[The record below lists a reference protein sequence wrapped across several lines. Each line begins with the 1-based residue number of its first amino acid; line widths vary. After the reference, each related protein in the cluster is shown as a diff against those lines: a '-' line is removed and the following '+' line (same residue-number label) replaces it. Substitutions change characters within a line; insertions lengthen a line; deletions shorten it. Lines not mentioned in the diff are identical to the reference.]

1 MKGTVVAG
9 RVGVPK
15 SERVAGAIEA
25 EIRAGRMS
33 HGDQLASEGT
43 LMQRFAVSRNTVRR
57 GLEMLASKGLITT
70 RTGIGSFVTYDG
82 TTIDSA
88 QGWTVALSHGAGR
101 VETRML
107 GLYRGPCARADA
119 HLAMKGDYLCL
130 DRLRYSVE
138 SACGISLERSR
149 LPWRAG
155 FAPLL
160 ESGLKQGSLS
170 LTLADLGLSAAG
182 GSETASVLPALSPV
196 DAAIMGRPPRQPM
209 LRLERVT
216 RDDAGA
222 VLEYVDS
229 ILDPVHFG
237 LRIAF

>member
-1 MKGTVVAG
+1 MTGK
-9 RVGVPK
+9 VGMPK

-25 EIRAGRMS
+25 DIRTGRMA
-33 HGDQLASEGT
+33 HGDQLASEGN

-82 TTIDSA
+82 TTIDST

-101 VETRML
+101 VETRLL

-119 HLAMKGDYLCL
+119 HLGAKGDYLCL
-130 DRLRYSVE
+130 DRLRYSVD

-149 LPWRAG
+149 LPWRAVY
-155 FAPLL
+155 APLP
-160 ESGLKQGSLS
+160 ETGLKEGSLN
-170 LTLADLGLSAAG
+170 LTLADLGLAVAG

-196 DAAIMGRPPRQPM
+196 DSAIMGRPPRQPM

-216 RDDAGA
+216 RDSDGG

-229 ILDPVHFG
+229 ILDPAHFG
-237 LRIAF
+237 LRIVF

>member
-1 MKGTVVAG
+1 MAG
-9 RVGVPK
+9 RVGAAK
-15 SERVAGAIEA
+15 SEVVAGALEA
-25 EIRAGRMS
+25 EIRTGRIA
-33 HGDQLASEGT
+33 HGDQLQSEGT

-57 GLEMLASKGLITT
+57 GLEMLALKGLITT

-88 QGWTVALSHGAGR
+88 QGWTVAMAHGAGR

-107 GLYRGPCARADA
+107 GLHRGRCARADA
-119 HLAMKGDYLCL
+119 HLGGTGDYLCL
-130 DRLRYSVE
+130 DRLRYSLDA
-138 SACGISLERSR
+138 ACGISLERSR
-149 LPWRAG
+149 LPWRDT
-155 FAPLL
+155 FAAVL
-160 ESGLKQGSLS
+160 ETGLTGGSLS
-170 LTLADLGLSAAG
+170 LTLADLGLTPAG
-182 GSETASVLPALSPV
+182 GSETASVLPALSAV

-216 RDDAGA
+216 RDEDGA

-229 ILDPVHFG
+229 ILDPAHFG

>member
-1 MKGTVVAG
+1 MAV
-9 RVGVPK
+9 RVGMPK
-15 SERVAGAIEA
+15 SEQVAGAIEA
-25 EIRAGRMS
+25 EIRTGRMA

-88 QGWTVALSHGAGR
+88 QGWTIALAHGAGR

-119 HLAMKGDYLCL
+119 HLGARGDYLCL
-130 DRLRYSVE
+130 DRLRYSIE

-149 LPWRAG
+149 LPWRAA

-160 ESGLKQGSLS
+160 DSGLKDGSLS
-170 LTLADLGLSAAG
+170 QTLADLGLVVAG

-196 DAAIMGRPPRQPM
+196 DAAIMDRPPRQPM

-216 RDDAGA
+216 KDEDGS

-229 ILDPVHFG
+229 ILDPAHFG

>member
-1 MKGTVVAG
+1 MAG
-9 RVGVPK
+9 RVGAAK
-15 SERVAGAIEA
+15 SERVAGALEA
-25 EIRAGRMS
+25 EIRAGRMA

-88 QGWTVALSHGAGR
+88 QGWTVALAHGAGR

-107 GLYRGPCARADA
+107 GLHRGPCARADA
-119 HLAMKGDYLCL
+119 HLGLSGTYLCL
-130 DRLRYSVE
+130 DRLRYNLQ

-149 LPWRAG
+149 LPWRDA
-155 FAPLL
+155 FAAVL
-160 ESGLKQGSLS
+160 EDGLTDGSLN
-170 LTLADLGLSAAG
+170 LTLAGLGLAPAG

-196 DAAIMGRPPRQPM
+196 DAAIMARLPRQPM

-216 RDDAGA
+216 RDDTGA

-229 ILDPVHFG
+229 ILDPAHFG
-237 LRIAF
+237 LRIEF